1 MPLNDGDE
9 EYVNKSS
16 DNDEDVNKEESDEE
30 GDDDEEE
37 VIDMS
42 GFKWTKQR

>member
-1 MPLNDGDE
+1 MPLNDGEE
-9 EYVNKSS
+9 EYVNKGS
-16 DNDEDVNKEESDEE
+16 DKGEDVNKEESDEE

-42 GFKWTKQR
+42 GVK